1 MTTPELLDSLG
12 IGHLHNGRR
21 VTQADLCRALG
32 LPMSALSPSAISDV
46 RQLALTW
53 AVELWQGRVPVGIQT
68 HTAARELALR
78 IGRAVAD
85 LRGCA
90 VPERVAE
97 GEELWPSVRGVGVV
111 S

>member
-1 MTTPELLDSLG
+1 MTTPDLLDTLG
-12 IGHLHNGRR
+12 IGHRYNGRR

-32 LPMSALSPSAISDV
+32 LPISALSPSAISDT

-78 IGRAVAD
+78 IGRAVAE

-90 VPERVAE
+90 VPERVVE
-97 GEELWPSVRGVGVV
+97 GEQMWPGVV
-111 S
+111 R